1 MDLMLLSLEK
11 YDSKEMCKI
20 EFVSFRGSLATKCV
34 L

>member
-20 EFVSFRGSLATKCV
+20 EVLSFRGSLATKCV
-34 L
+34 P